1 MILSA
6 ADKLL
11 TLAPPTLWVD
21 TGDPELDARLSG
33 YVRVDVGPRQQIV
46 MKVSS

>member
-11 TLAPPTLWVD
+11 MLDPPNLWVD
-21 TGDPELDARLSG
+21 TGDPELDAELAG
-33 YVRVDVGPRQQIV
+33 YLRVHVGPRQQIV
-46 MKVSS
+46 IKVSR